1 MKQAKA
7 QPHIE
12 QGKHMARARES
23 LGFTS
28 QELAK
33 QAGISHA
40 TVYSLEKGRVS
51 GSMQVIRMLAD
62 TLGISIDEYIG
73 HVIYNRP
80 KVKPQPRQIHTI
92 KEKYFLSRWST
103 EPIEQAKQK
112 MASSIGR
119 HLLDYGL
126 MKIEEKADARGIEY
140 TAEILVADPERSRG

>member
-1 MKQAKA
+1 MKHKKA

-12 QGKHMARARES
+12 QAKHMIRARES
-23 LGFTS
+23 RGFS
-28 QELAK
+28 SKELAK
-33 QAGISHA
+33 QADVSHA

-51 GSMQVIRMLAD
+51 GSMQVIRALAVA
-62 TLGISIDEYIG
+62 LGISIDEYIG
-73 HVIYNRP
+73 HVSYNHP
-80 KVKPQPRQIHTI
+80 KVKPRQVHTI
-92 KEKYFLSRWST
+92 KEKYFLNRWST

-140 TAEILVADPERSRG
+140 TAEILVADPERR

>member
-1 MKQAKA
+1 MKYTKA
-7 QPHIE
+7 SPHAE
-12 QGKHMARARES
+12 QGKHMAKARECR
-23 LGFTS
+23 GFTS

-62 TLGISIDEYIG
+62 ALGISIDEYIG
-73 HVIYNRP
+73 HVPNRF
-80 KVKPQPRQIHTI
+80 KATPRKLHTI
-92 KEKYFLSRWST
+92 KEKYFLNRWST
-103 EPIEQAKQK
+103 EPIEQAKYK

-126 MKIEEKADARGIEY
+126 VKIEEKQDERGIEY
-140 TAEILVADPERSRG
+140 TAEILVADPERSKE